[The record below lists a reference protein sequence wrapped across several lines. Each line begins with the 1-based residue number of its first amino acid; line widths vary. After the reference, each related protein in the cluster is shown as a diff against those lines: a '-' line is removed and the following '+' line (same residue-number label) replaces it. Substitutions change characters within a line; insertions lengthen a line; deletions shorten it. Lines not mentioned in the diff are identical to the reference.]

1 MIIPLHIVRPAPC
14 STMTKMTCGL
24 QERSMINGDR
34 CRVAPLYK
42 VDSLLTEGKPF
53 KQTLGG
59 GESLSSGGDDLDE

>member
-1 MIIPLHIVRPAPC
+1 
-14 STMTKMTCGL
+14 
-24 QERSMINGDR
+24 MINGDR